1 MRNGEHM
8 GCVQATHNQTH
19 SCQEVSAVIEEH
31 TQYVALA
38 NEPMLPES
46 LSDQL
51 QLIPSKEPAQQ
62 QLATPTIYLHH
73 LAQ

>member
-31 TQYVALA
+31 RQYAALA
-38 NEPMLPES
+38 NEPMLQVS

-51 QLIPSKEPAQQ
+51 QLSLSKALARQL
-62 QLATPTIYLHH
+62 LATQTICQHH

>member
-1 MRNGEHM
+1 M
-8 GCVQATHNQTH
+8 GYVQATHNQTR
-19 SCQEVSAVIEEH
+19 SCQVVSVVIEEH

-38 NEPMLPES
+38 NEPMLQES

-51 QLIPSKEPAQQ
+51 QLSLSKALAQQ
-62 QLATPTIYLHH
+62 LLATPTIYLHH

>member
-1 MRNGEHM
+1 
-8 GCVQATHNQTH
+8 V
-19 SCQEVSAVIEEH
+19 VIEEH

>member
-1 MRNGEHM
+1 
-8 GCVQATHNQTH
+8 VVT
-19 SCQEVSAVIEEH
+19 EEH

-38 NEPMLPES
+38 TEPMLQES

-51 QLIPSKEPAQQ
+51 QLSLSKALAQQ
-62 QLATPTIYLHH
+62 LLATPTIYLHH